1 MWLDG
6 ARSGVAP
13 SPGYFDLDHCSSAAT
28 SASLRQVLGKT
39 NVTHDARENGD
50 ELCLLDP
57 PDRVDGAMCIGDCLR
72 HR

>member
-1 MWLDG
+1 
-6 ARSGVAP
+6 
-13 SPGYFDLDHCSSAAT
+13 LDHCSSAAT

-39 NVTHDARENGD
+39 NVTHDTRENGD

-57 PDRVDGAMCIGDCLR
+57 PDRVDGAMCIGDRLR